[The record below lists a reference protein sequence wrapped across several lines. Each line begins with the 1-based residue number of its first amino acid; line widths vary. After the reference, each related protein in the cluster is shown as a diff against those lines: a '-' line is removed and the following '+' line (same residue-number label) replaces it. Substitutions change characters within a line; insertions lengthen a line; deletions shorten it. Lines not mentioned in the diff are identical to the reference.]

1 MSAATVLVADRSMA
15 VRAALRR
22 LLEAAPGIEV
32 VADAAD
38 GERAVRLAIEKSPS
52 AVVLDFNLPTLSGRS
67 LVEKLV
73 TRTSAS
79 VFVLTPRRN
88 HESTRL
94 AMALHRLGVVA
105 VYPKPEVPHEW
116 SALGQTL
123 SDTLR
128 DLGKRQKDSP
138 RGPVKPRDARV
149 STRQLR
155 YVAVGGST
163 GGPGA
168 IYEMLSALGSSIR
181 VGVAI
186 VQHISGG
193 FEVAFSQWLKGELG
207 LDVGV
212 ARNGEHLAAGKVRI
226 APSDRHMS
234 LSANGHLRLD
244 SLTAPVNGHRPAV
257 EVLFRSLLEFPQS
270 RVAAVLLSGMGSD
283 GAAAM
288 GELRSAGVLTIAQ
301 NQASCA
307 VYGMP
312 RAAIEAR
319 AVAFDLAPKRIGH
332 LLAKGEAIGGE

>member
-1 MSAATVLVADRSMA
+1 LSAATVLIADRSMA

-22 LLEAAPGIEV
+22 LLEAESGIEV

-38 GERAVRLAIEKSPS
+38 GEQAVLLAVEKSPS
-52 AVVLDFNLPTLSGRS
+52 AIVLDFDLPTLSGRS

-73 TRTSAS
+73 ARTAAS
-79 VFVLTPRRN
+79 VFVLTPRGN
-88 HESTRL
+88 PESTRL

-123 SDTLR
+123 SETLR
-128 DLGKRQKDSP
+128 DVGKRQTDAT
-138 RGPVKPRDARV
+138 RGPAKPRDVWV

-168 IYEMLSALGSSIR
+168 VFEMLSALGRPIR

-193 FEVAFSQWLKGELG
+193 FEGAFTEWLKGELG
-207 LDVGV
+207 LDVSV

-226 APSDRHMS
+226 APSDQHMS
-234 LSANGHLRLD
+234 LSANGDLRLD
-244 SLTAPVNGHRPAV
+244 SSTAPFNGHRPAV
-257 EVLFRSLLEFPQS
+257 EVLFRSLLDCPRD

-283 GAAAM
+283 GATAM
-288 GELRSAGVLTIAQ
+288 GELRGAGILTIAQ

-319 AVAFDLAPKRIGH
+319 AAVIDLAPNRIGH
-332 LLAKGEAIGGE
+332 LLAKGEAIGIE

>member
-1 MSAATVLVADRSMA
+1 VSAATVLVADRSMA

-149 STRQLR
+149 STRQLH

-168 IYEMLSALGSSIR
+168 IYEMLSALGSPIR
-181 VGVAI
+181 VGLAI

-193 FEVAFSQWLKGELG
+193 FEVAFSQWL
-207 LDVGV
+207 
-212 ARNGEHLAAGKVRI
+212 
-226 APSDRHMS
+226 
-234 LSANGHLRLD
+234 
-244 SLTAPVNGHRPAV
+244 
-257 EVLFRSLLEFPQS
+257 
-270 RVAAVLLSGMGSD
+270 
-283 GAAAM
+283 
-288 GELRSAGVLTIAQ
+288 
-301 NQASCA
+301 
-307 VYGMP
+307 
-312 RAAIEAR
+312 
-319 AVAFDLAPKRIGH
+319 
-332 LLAKGEAIGGE
+332 